1 MEASIRNVLGDIGNR
16 IGLGNVQLANNNAKN
31 DVLLNNNTNMSKQ
44 QLRVTKTSTTTS
56 TLTTKLGTV
65 VQQQQ
70 VSSKSTITTTRDEL
84 MPVQEEMNADKVELS
99 NSCVMLD
106 ESGSND
112 EDIEIETESDDD
124 DDDDEEIMYSDED
137 DEEVDE
143 KSDNAYED
151 VDDDDEVVDIDALD
165 ADDPQLCATYVREI
179 YSYLAHLEQKYSV
192 SPDFLDKKSVTGRM
206 RSVLIDWLI
215 QVHMKFQLLQ
225 ETMYLTV
232 HLIDAYLSRVD
243 VSKMQLQLVGVTA
256 MFLASK
262 YEEMYVPAIDDFV
275 YMTDNT
281 YTKSEIRKMEVS
293 MCKTLDFAFGK
304 PFPLHFLRR
313 YSKAA
318 MADPKQHTL
327 AKYFMELSLH
337 DAEFSSMKP
346 SMLAACSLNLSMQL
360 LNGPK
365 WGKNM
370 EVYSGY
376 KVNDLN
382 EGMTKLANLKLKA
395 MDINYKY
402 RAATNKYG
410 TSKYMRISLLP
421 ELSGKLMREIAA
433 TKVTSA

>member
-1 MEASIRNVLGDIGNR
+1 
-16 IGLGNVQLANNNAKN
+16 
-31 DVLLNNNTNMSKQ
+31 MSKQ

-275 YMTDNT
+275 
-281 YTKSEIRKMEVS
+281 
-293 MCKTLDFAFGK
+293 
-304 PFPLHFLRR
+304 
-313 YSKAA
+313 
-318 MADPKQHTL
+318 
-327 AKYFMELSLH
+327 
-337 DAEFSSMKP
+337 
-346 SMLAACSLNLSMQL
+346 
-360 LNGPK
+360 
-365 WGKNM
+365 
-370 EVYSGY
+370 
-376 KVNDLN
+376 
-382 EGMTKLANLKLKA
+382 
-395 MDINYKY
+395 
-402 RAATNKYG
+402 
-410 TSKYMRISLLP
+410 
-421 ELSGKLMREIAA
+421 
-433 TKVTSA
+433 

>member
-1 MEASIRNVLGDIGNR
+1 
-16 IGLGNVQLANNNAKN
+16 
-31 DVLLNNNTNMSKQ
+31 
-44 QLRVTKTSTTTS
+44 
-56 TLTTKLGTV
+56 
-65 VQQQQ
+65 
-70 VSSKSTITTTRDEL
+70 
-84 MPVQEEMNADKVELS
+84 MPVQGEDLNEKEAIN

-106 ESGSND
+106 ESSEQTNTGED
-112 EDIEIETESDDD
+112 DGDIEIGTESYEEEY
-124 DDDDEEIMYSDED
+124 DDEEIMYSDED
-137 DEEVDE
+137 EDEEQEEEEEEENDE
-143 KSDNAYED
+143 DEEEQNIETAASAANNED
-151 VDDDDEVVDIDALD
+151 VFVDIDALD
-165 ADDPQLCATYVREI
+165 LEDPQLCATYVREI
-179 YSYLAHLEQKYSV
+179 YSYLTYLEQKYRV
-192 SPDFLDKKSVTGRM
+192 SPDFLDKKSVTARM
-206 RSVLIDWLI
+206 RSVLVDWLI

-232 HLIDAYLSRVD
+232 HLIDAYLERTD

-281 YTKSEIRKMEVS
+281 YTKSEIRKMEVN
-293 MCKTLDFAFGK
+293 MCKTLDFGFGK

-337 DAEFSSMKP
+337 EAEFSSMDP
-346 SMLAACSLNLSMQL
+346 SMLAACSLNLAFQL

-370 EVYSGY
+370 EIYSGY
-376 KVNDLN
+376 KSSDLE
-382 EGMTKLANLKLKA
+382 EGMAKLANLTLKA
-395 MDINYKY
+395 MDLNYKY

-410 TSKYMRISLLP
+410 TSKFMRISLLP
-421 ELSGKLMREIAA
+421 ELSGKYMRDLAS
-433 TKVTSA
+433 KVAQQNP